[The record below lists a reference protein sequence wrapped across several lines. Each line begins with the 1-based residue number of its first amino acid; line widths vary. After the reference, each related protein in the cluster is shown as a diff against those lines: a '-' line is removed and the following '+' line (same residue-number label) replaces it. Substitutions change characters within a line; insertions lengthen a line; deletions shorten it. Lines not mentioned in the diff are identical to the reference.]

1 MVGTARRT
9 AYDEDLGGKISP
21 CPIPPNPSKQPPVS
35 SPQSSSSKWIL
46 FGSSFWK
53 WISSP
58 EFAGL
63 CGIMAVAAAY
73 LGLAISLFLAISWYV
88 PTVNF
93 LTDLGNPYR
102 IGGPEG
108 LFGVNP
114 SAPFYNGCQIMDG
127 IFLLLFGF
135 HLLAIQVRRGSVV
148 GIFVGF
154 VFIMYSIMGP
164 LSYGLFPQGFNP
176 IDPTGHI
183 ALINWFT
190 SIFAT
195 LLPFSLAI
203 AFAPIFLQQDRKTT
217 AMFIV
222 FIVVGVLS
230 IYWGSFLNFRNFSTL
245 SVISGWMLGLAWI
258 AIFSALFVFGNK
270 GSDPSSL

>member
-1 MVGTARRT
+1 M
-9 AYDEDLGGKISP
+9 P
-21 CPIPPNPSKQPPVS
+21 
-35 SPQSSSSKWIL
+35 SSKWV
-46 FGSSFWK
+46 GYRSRFWN

-63 CGIMAVAAAY
+63 CGILAVTSAY
-73 LGLAISLFLAISWYV
+73 LGLAISLFLSISWYV
-88 PTVNF
+88 PNINF

-108 LFGVNP
+108 LFGINP
-114 SAPFYNGCQIMDG
+114 SAPFYNGCQIVDG
-127 IFLLLFGF
+127 IFLLFLGF
-135 HLLAIQVRRGSVV
+135 HLVAIQVRRDSVV

-154 VFIMYSIMGP
+154 VFTMYSIMGP

-195 LLPFSLAI
+195 LLPFLLAI

-222 FIVVGVLS
+222 FVVVGILS
-230 IYWGSFLNFRNFSTL
+230 IYWGSFLNFWNWSTL
-245 SVISGWMLGLAWI
+245 AVLSSWMLGLAWV
-258 AIFSALFVFGNK
+258 AIFSTLFVFGRK
-270 GSDPSSL
+270 GLVY